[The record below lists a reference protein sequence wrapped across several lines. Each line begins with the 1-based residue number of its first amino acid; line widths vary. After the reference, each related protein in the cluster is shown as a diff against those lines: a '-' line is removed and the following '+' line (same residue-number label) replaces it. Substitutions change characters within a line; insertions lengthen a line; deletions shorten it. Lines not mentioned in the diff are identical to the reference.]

1 MSVLLPLWFALL
13 AADRV
18 DLLAGRGPF
27 VLTPFLVLTPV
38 IVLVAWRHRLHHSEP
53 LRLAPLRLA
62 PVQLAV
68 LLLALVIPV
77 IGSVFVSMDVTRS
90 AMRAV
95 QLVAV
100 AFGAVAVRLAVPPSA
115 SSVSPATP

>member
-38 IVLVAWRHRLHHSEP
+38 VVLVAWRHRLQHCEALP
-53 LRLAPLRLA
+53 LAPLGLAPLR
-62 PVQLAV
+62 LAV
-68 LLLALVIPV
+68 LLLALVLDRIY
-77 IGSVFVSMDVTRS
+77 
-90 AMRAV
+90 
-95 QLVAV
+95 
-100 AFGAVAVRLAVPPSA
+100 
-115 SSVSPATP
+115 